1 MSNLLAND
9 ARNYLIFRYSSNN
22 YTYGEMLSDYDEL
35 GDDFGSTLGNRSAV
49 KLSCHGVEQVSPL
62 SHFFSGFMARL
73 KLSCTILK

>member
-1 MSNLLAND
+1 MYMSILLAND

-62 SHFFSGFMARL
+62 SHFFSGFMARFL
-73 KLSCTILK
+73 K